1 MTMDLARDLLD
12 QQVRDAD
19 GEKMGKVDGIVLEL
33 RPDGPPRVAAIEIG
47 PVTLARRV
55 HPVLGRWARA
65 LEVGCGVATETPLRV
80 PLAKVTEI
88 DVDVKVA
95 LKAKDTTAW
104 AWERWLGERIVE
116 RIPGRRS

>member
-1 MTMDLARDLLD
+1 MDLELARDLLD

-19 GEKMGKVDGIVLEL
+19 GEKMGKVDGVVLEL
-33 RPDGPPRVAAIEIG
+33 REGAPPRVAAIEIG
-47 PVTLARRV
+47 PVTLARRI

-65 LEVGCGVATETPLRV
+65 LEVGCGVAHETPLRI
-80 PLAKVTEI
+80 PMAKVTEI
-88 DVDVKVA
+88 DVDVKVD

-104 AWERWLGERIVE
+104 EWERWLAEHVVE